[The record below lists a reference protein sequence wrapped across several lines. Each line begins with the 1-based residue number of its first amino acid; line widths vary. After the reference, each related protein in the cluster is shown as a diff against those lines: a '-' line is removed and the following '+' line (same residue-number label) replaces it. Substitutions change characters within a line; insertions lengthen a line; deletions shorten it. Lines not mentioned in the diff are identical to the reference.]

1 MEVVFFPNLPFMG
14 VMLFSSFALGNAFG
28 EGGTFLLSLSLFSIL
43 LSLPL
48 LSSLSPSPSFSL
60 PSFLLF
66 PHLILPFFLSSF
78 LPHLILPLSH
88 KLLPSLF
95 SSSPL
100 FHLVFLSSFLLEGFF
115 FFFFF
120 FFEGA
125 ACTVY
130 FQVVMDDAT
139 DCN

>member
-1 MEVVFFPNLPFMG
+1 MGVVFFPSLPFMG
-14 VMLFSSFALGNAFG
+14 VMLFPSFVLGNVSG
-28 EGGTFLLSLSLFSIL
+28 DGDTFLVPLSLFSVL

-48 LSSLSPSPSFSL
+48 ISSLSPSPSFSL

-100 FHLVFLSSFLLEGFF
+100 FHLVFFFFSFPPFCPSSTYFHLVFLSSFLPEVFF
-115 FFFFF
+115 F
-120 FFEGA
+120 
-125 ACTVY
+125 
-130 FQVVMDDAT
+130 
-139 DCN
+139 